1 MKFEI
6 QITDEVALSIRSLW
20 HYLFSDRKEKI
31 INYYDDL
38 NRLLIDNNLDLL
50 SKEKE
55 LIKYRN
61 LKEKL
66 SD

>member
-1 MKFEI
+1 M
-6 QITDEVALSIRSLW
+6 A
-20 HYLFSDRKEKI
+20 YLFSDRKEKI
-31 INYYDDL
+31 INYYDNL